1 MPTEQQ
7 YTQTLRADADVVD
20 NEPHVE
26 PTLFVAGAMK
36 IVLAPDSF
44 KESMTATQAV
54 AAMRAGVHAVLPTA
68 ECVGVPMADGGEGT
82 VDAVVDALHGR
93 HVEVEVA
100 DALGRTV
107 TARYGHIPLR
117 QLAVI
122 EMAAAAGLELIPLD
136 QRDVLRA
143 STFGVGQLISS
154 ALDRGTEELLI
165 GLGGSATNDGGT
177 GMLTAL
183 GASFLDAAGNPLEPG
198 GAALN
203 RLDRIDVSG
212 LDPRLRD
219 IRIHV
224 ASDVTA
230 PLLGPT
236 GATAV
241 FGPQKGATAADVE
254 LLESALTQLATV
266 TSATLG
272 TANPQRPG
280 TGAAGGV
287 GFALVEFLGAESKPG
302 VDEVAE
308 TVGLEAA
315 LRGADWVFT
324 GEGSV
329 DAQTVMGKTPFGVA
343 QAAARSGVRVVIFAG
358 RVAPDASVLL
368 EHGVDRLV
376 AITAEGT
383 PIEQALR
390 EGAES
395 LTRAT
400 AEVCRQIV
408 E

>member
-1 MPTEQQ
+1 
-7 YTQTLRADADVVD
+7 
-20 NEPHVE
+20 
-26 PTLFVAGAMK
+26 MK

-44 KESMTATQAV
+44 KESMTATEAV
-54 AAMRAGVHAVLPTA
+54 AAMRAGVHAVIPDA

-82 VDAVVDALHGR
+82 VDAVVDALHGQ
-93 HVEVEVA
+93 HIEAEVS
-100 DALGRTV
+100 DALGRTI
-107 TARYGHIPLR
+107 TARYGYIPLR

-122 EMAAAAGLELIPLD
+122 EMAAASGLELIPPD

-154 ALDRGTEELLI
+154 ALDRGAEEILI
-165 GLGGSATNDGGT
+165 GIGGSATNDGGA

-183 GASFLDAAGNPLEPG
+183 GASFVDDQGAPLEPG
-198 GAALN
+198 GAAL
-203 RLDRIDVSG
+203 RQLDRIDVSG

-219 IRIHV
+219 TRIHV

-236 GATAV
+236 GTSAV
-241 FGPQKGATAADVE
+241 FGPQKGATPADVQT
-254 LLESALTQLATV
+254 LESALTQLATV
-266 TSATLG
+266 TSRTLG
-272 TANPQRPG
+272 NANPQRRG
-280 TGAAGGV
+280 AGAAGGL

-302 VDEVAE
+302 VDEVAA
-308 TVGLEAA
+308 TVGLERA

-343 QAAARSGVRVVIFAG
+343 RAATRAGARVVILAG

-368 EHGVDRLV
+368 EHGVERLV
-376 AITAEGT
+376 AITADGT

-400 AEVCRQIV
+400 ADVCRDITGS
-408 E
+408 

>member
-1 MPTEQQ
+1 
-7 YTQTLRADADVVD
+7 
-20 NEPHVE
+20 
-26 PTLFVAGAMK
+26 MK

-44 KESMTATQAV
+44 KESMTATEAV
-54 AAMRAGVHAVLPTA
+54 AAMSAGVQQVLPDA
-68 ECVGVPMADGGEGT
+68 ECIGVPMADGGEGT
-82 VDAVVDALHGR
+82 VDAVVDALHGQ
-93 HVEVEVA
+93 HIAAQVSGP
-100 DALGRTV
+100 LGTTI
-107 TARYGHIPLR
+107 TARYGYIPLR

-122 EMAAAAGLELIPLD
+122 EMAAASGLELVPPD
-136 QRDVLRA
+136 ERDVLRA

-154 ALDRGTEELLI
+154 ALDRGAEEILI
-165 GLGGSATNDGGT
+165 GLGGSATNDGGA

-183 GASFLDAAGNPLEPG
+183 GASFVDADGAALEPG
-198 GAALN
+198 GAAL
-203 RLDRIDVSG
+203 RHLDRIDVSG

-219 IRIHV
+219 VRINV
-224 ASDVTA
+224 ATDVTA

-236 GATAV
+236 GASAV
-241 FGPQKGATAADVE
+241 FGPQKGATPADVQT
-254 LLESALTQLATV
+254 LESALTQLATV

-272 TANPQRPG
+272 KATPQRPG
-280 TGAAGGV
+280 NGAAGGL

-302 VDEVAE
+302 VDEVAA
-308 TVGLEAA
+308 TVGLEQAV
-315 LRGADWVFT
+315 RGADWVFT

-343 QAAARSGVRVVIFAG
+343 QAATRNGARVVIFAG

-368 EHGVDRLV
+368 EHGVERLV

-400 AEVCRQIV
+400 AEVCRQITGS
-408 E
+408 

>member
-1 MPTEQQ
+1 MNP
-7 YTQTLRADADVVD
+7 
-20 NEPHVE
+20 
-26 PTLFVAGAMK
+26 MK

-54 AAMRAGVHAVLPTA
+54 AAMRAGVHAVLPDA
-68 ECVGVPMADGGEGT
+68 ECIDMPMADGGEGT
-82 VDAVVDALHGR
+82 VDAVVEALHGR
-93 HVEVEVA
+93 HVEVEVS
-100 DALGRTV
+100 DPLGRAI
-107 TARYGHIPLR
+107 TARYGWVPLR

-122 EMAAAAGLELIPLD
+122 EMAAASGIELIARE
-136 QRDVLRA
+136 QRDVRNA
-143 STFGVGQLISS
+143 SSFGVGQLIRA
-154 ALDRGTEELLI
+154 ALDHGAEDFLI
-165 GLGGSATNDGGT
+165 GIGGSATNDGGA

-183 GASFLDAAGNPLEPG
+183 GAAFLDAQGEPLAPG

-203 RLDRIDVSG
+203 DLDRIDLSN

-219 IRIHV
+219 VRIRV
-224 ASDVTA
+224 ACDVTA

-236 GATAV
+236 GASAV

-254 LLESALTQLATV
+254 ILESALARLATV
-266 TSATLG
+266 TVATLG
-272 TANPQRPG
+272 NAEPQRRG
-280 TGAAGGV
+280 AGAAGGL
-287 GFALVEFLGAESKPG
+287 GFALVEFLGAESRPG
-302 VDEVAE
+302 VEEVAE
-308 TVGLEAA
+308 TVGLRRA

-329 DAQTVMGKTPFGVA
+329 DGQTVMGKAPFGVA
-343 QAAARSGVRVVIFAG
+343 QLTAETGARVAIFAG
-358 RVAPDASVLL
+358 RVKADASVLL

-400 AEVCRQIV
+400 ADVCRQIT
-408 E
+408 ELPAPGA